1 MEIAMS
7 EYNKWDKELTRF
19 EQGNSQYSWDEI
31 EELITDRWDD
41 ELLEEEEFE
50 TLMRRL
56 MDMDCE

>member
-1 MEIAMS
+1 MS